1 MSSKFKQLSAEQRTT
16 QPRVGI
22 PQVDPGETGKVT
34 LDKPT
39 QPLPTRGPR
48 DERPTR
54 NSEETKEVTPS
65 SPPPAVADPRVLKVK
80 RGETPIKMGWHMYPT
95 RHRQVVYEAFMLG
108 VKPWEVNETALAE
121 YFERRYGKPSTSK

>member
-1 MSSKFKQLSAEQRTT
+1 MT

-34 LDKPT
+34 LDKPV
-39 QPLPTRGPR
+39 QPSGHGPR
-48 DERPTR
+48 DDDGPAKA
-54 NSEETKEVTPS
+54 SEETRAVAPS
-65 SPPPAVADPRVLKVK
+65 SPPPAVIDPRVLKVRK
-80 RGETPIKMGWHMYPT
+80 GETPKKMGWHMYPT